1 VAILD
6 TRKTTPLWRDL
17 EKAAVVC
24 GGGANHRFGLFDR
37 VMIKDNHVA
46 CWAAQQAGDLAA
58 AVAQARAAYPDLLV
72 EVEVDRL
79 EQLDAVLPERP
90 DWVLLDNMT
99 PQQVR
104 EGVAR
109 CRGIARVEVSGGI
122 TLETVAAFAAAE
134 PDAISVGALTHSVV
148 AADVG
153 LDWESAS

>member
-1 VAILD
+1 V
-6 TRKTTPLWRDL
+6 
-17 EKAAVVC
+17 
-24 GGGANHRFGLFDR
+24 
-37 VMIKDNHVA
+37 
-46 CWAAQQAGDLAA
+46 
-58 AVAQARAAYPDLLV
+58 AVAQARAIYPHLLV

-79 EQLDAVLPERP
+79 DQLDTVLPERP

-134 PDAISVGALTHSVV
+134 PDAISVGALTHSAV

-153 LDWESAS
+153 LDWASAS